1 MSSKKRV
8 VSSVPGRCVLQG
20 RLAFPALANPRDYQ
34 GDKRYR
40 YQATVIF
47 EKDSEAYK
55 RAVKAI
61 QEAAK
66 AKWGEKAAAQ
76 IKRLSRLEKIAL
88 INGDNKSNYEGFE
101 GNWAVQAAVKESTP
115 PAMKNP
121 LARDVPREQAE
132 AVFYPGCV
140 VNLHVEFYAQDSQ
153 FGERIN
159 ASLRGIQFVADGDSF
174 GGATIAS
181 ADEFEAIEGAE
192 DIDDFDD
199 GEDDDATFDAEDED
213 GEDDFD
219 LDDEEEDEP
228 KKPTRSKTSKTS
240 RKKEAVEDADFDED
254 DLF

>member
-1 MSSKKRV
+1 MTNKKRV

-61 QEAAK
+61 KEAAK
-66 AKWGEKAAAQ
+66 AKWGDRADAQ

-88 INGDNKSNYEGFE
+88 INGDTKAKYEGFE

-159 ASLRGIQFVADGDSF
+159 ASLRGIQFVADADSF

-181 ADEFEAIEGAE
+181 ADEFEVIEGAE
-192 DIDDFDD
+192 DIDDF
-199 GEDDDATFDAEDED
+199 GDDDDDDDD

-219 LDDEEEDEP
+219 LDDEDEDET
-228 KKPTRSKTSKTS
+228 KKPASRETS
-240 RKKEAVEDADFDED
+240 RKKEAVEDDDFDED